1 MMESAEKDMKTAIIN
16 LFYILRDVNKNKHI
30 EKYGRYKKEL
40 NWNSR
45 YENTISE
52 MENTIL
58 DGIDSRLDIAE
69 EKTTSELESI

>member
-40 NWNSR
+40 N
-45 YENTISE
+45 
-52 MENTIL
+52 
-58 DGIDSRLDIAE
+58 
-69 EKTTSELESI
+69 